1 MKYKIIEPNTQL
13 YRFIDKEPS
22 DVNINFDNTELN
34 GRFNKNQ
41 FVYYCSISMED
52 MLEEAK
58 CLDKNLYGSL
68 IVAEVIEPIILLYP
82 TREIE
87 YNFSRAI
94 CSSSPTSKVA
104 EQFAEKI
111 PYFHINNYNDTNI
124 WFTNLIRNNP
134 GIDGIGYP
142 CANGINIVKNN
153 ILYYLSDTNNISP
166 YIQNIAL
173 IRQGFNKIKCKQPVV
188 YWHNTY
194 RKEV

>member
-13 YRFIDKEPS
+13 YRFIDRVPS
-22 DVNINFDNTELN
+22 KVNINFDNTGLD

-41 FVYYCSISMED
+41 FVYYCSISIED

-58 CLDKNLYGSL
+58 YLDKSIYGSL

-111 PYFHINNYNDTNI
+111 PYFHINNYNDTNR
-124 WFTNLIRNNP
+124 WFSNLIRNNP

-153 ILYYLSDTNNISP
+153 TLYYLEDTNNISP

-173 IRQGFNKIKCKQPVV
+173 IKQGFNKIKCKQPIV
-188 YWHNTY
+188 YWHS
-194 RKEV
+194 K